1 MKTTLNIDN
10 SNFKKR
16 IKIFDLSRSMVIN
29 RDLKLK
35 NAHEFFNVATFLFLA
50 IFINF
55 TEETSLA
62 VTRILPC

>member
-35 NAHEFFNVATFLFLA
+35 NAHELFNVTTFLFLA